1 MIEFQIGEIT
11 AIACNKDVRASRI
24 ATGIRGNKRRQF
36 CPMDIVSDQQRRVDG
51 PANAIQ

>member
-24 ATGIRGNKRRQF
+24 ATGIRVELAFG
-36 CPMDIVSDQQRRVDG
+36 
-51 PANAIQ
+51 